1 MSRLAEV
8 ARHVGVSEATVS
20 RVLNGK
26 PGVSQSTRTAVLTA
40 LDVLGYERPTQM
52 RGLHGRLV
60 GLVVPELR
68 NPVYPAFAEVIG
80 VGLAKHG
87 VTPVLCTTTFG
98 GMPEPD
104 CVSMLLTWQVSGMI
118 FVSGRHA
125 SAMEDHGH
133 YHRLMDR
140 GLPVVAVNGI
150 TSDLKLP
157 TVSAD
162 DFSAVDRAVQ
172 YLASLGHRRIG
183 IMVGDDG
190 LEVARRKVAAFGAVM
205 REHCNVDDTGPL
217 VERSL
222 YSVEGGQAAGTRLFG
237 RGITAV
243 VCGSDLMALGA
254 IRAAHRLG
262 LTVPADVS
270 VVGFDD
276 SVFMTLVHPPLT
288 TIRQPV
294 ESMGRAVVE
303 LLMQQIAG
311 AHVPPE
317 EILIEPELVVR
328 ASTGSAL
335 RPRLS
340 A

>member
-52 RGLHGRLV
+52 RGRLA

-98 GMPEPD
+98 GTPEPD
-104 CVSMLLTWQVSGMI
+104 CVSMLLAWQVSGII

-125 SAMEDHGH
+125 SAMEDHSH
-133 YHRLMDR
+133 YRRLMDR

-150 TSDLKLP
+150 TGDLKLP

-183 IMVGDDG
+183 LMVGDDG
-190 LEVARRKVAAFGAVM
+190 LEVALRKVAAFGAVM
-205 REHCNVDDTGPL
+205 RKYCDVDDTGPL

-222 YSVEGGQAAGTRLFG
+222 YSLEGGQAAGTRLFG

-262 LTVPADVS
+262 LTVPDDVS

-276 SVFMTLVHPPLT
+276 SAFMTLVHPPLT

-317 EILIEPELVVR
+317 EILFEPELVVR
-328 ASTGSAL
+328 ASTGSAP
-335 RPRLS
+335 RTRLS

>member
-26 PGVSQSTRTAVLTA
+26 PGVSKSTRTAVLTA

-52 RGLHGRLV
+52 RGVRGRLAGV
-60 GLVVPELR
+60 VVPELR
-68 NPVYPAFAEVIG
+68 NPVYPVFAEVIG
-80 VGLAKHG
+80 VGLAKHE

-98 GMPEPD
+98 GTPEPD
-104 CVSMLLTWQVSGMI
+104 CVSMLLNWQVSGII

-162 DFSAVDRAVQ
+162 DFAAVDRAVQ

-205 REHCNVDDTGPL
+205 RKYCDVDDTGPL

-222 YSVEGGQAAGTRLFG
+222 YSLEGGQAAGTRLFG

-262 LTVPADVS
+262 LTVPDDVS

-276 SVFMTLVHPPLT
+276 SAFMTLVHPPLT

-294 ESMGRAVVE
+294 ESMGRAVVD

-317 EILIEPELVVR
+317 EILFEPELVVR
-328 ASTGSAL
+328 ASTGSA
-335 RPRLS
+335 PRTLS

>member
-26 PGVSQSTRTAVLTA
+26 PGVSEPTRIAVLTA

-52 RGLHGRLV
+52 RGQRSRLA

-68 NPVYPAFAEVIG
+68 NPVYPVFAEVIG

-98 GMPEPD
+98 GTSEPD
-104 CVSMLLTWQVSGMI
+104 CVSMLLDRQVAGII
-118 FVSGRHA
+118 FVCGHHA
-125 SAMEDHGH
+125 TTTADHGH
-133 YHRLMDR
+133 YQELMDR

-150 TSDLKLP
+150 TADLRLP

-162 DFSAVDRAVQ
+162 DFSAVGRAVQ

-183 IMVGDDG
+183 LMVGDDTT
-190 LEVARRKVAAFGAVM
+190 EAARRKAAAFAGAM
-205 REHCNVDDTGPL
+205 REYCDAGDTGPL
-217 VERSL
+217 VELAIYSL
-222 YSVEGGQAAGTRLFG
+222 EGGQAAGTRLFG

-254 IRAAHRLG
+254 VRAARRLG
-262 LTVPADVS
+262 LTVPGDVS

-276 SVFMTLVHPPLT
+276 SAFMALVDPPLT

-294 ESMGRAVVE
+294 ESMGRAVVD

-311 AHVPPE
+311 ARVPPE
-317 EILIEPELVVR
+317 EILFEPELVVR
-328 ASTGSAL
+328 GSAGSAP
-335 RPRLS
+335 RIRLS

>member
-1 MSRLAEV
+1 MSRLSEV
-8 ARHVGVSEATVS
+8 AQHVGVSEATVS

-26 PGVSQSTRTAVLTA
+26 PGVSESTRIAVLTA

-52 RGLHGRLV
+52 RGERSRLV

-68 NPVYPAFAEVIG
+68 NPVYPVFAEVIG

-98 GMPEPD
+98 GTSEPE
-104 CVSMLLTWQVSGMI
+104 CVSMLLDRQVSGMI
-118 FVSGRHA
+118 FVCGRHA
-125 SAMEDHGH
+125 TTKEDHRH

-140 GLPVVAVNGI
+140 GLPVVAVNGV

-157 TVSAD
+157 AVSAD
-162 DFSAVDRAVQ
+162 DFTAVDRAVH

-183 IMVGDDG
+183 LMAGDDG
-190 LEVARRKVAAFGAVM
+190 HEAARRKVAAFGEVM
-205 REHCNVDDTGPL
+205 RRHCDAGDTAL
-217 VERSL
+217 AVERSL
-222 YSVEGGQAAGTRLFG
+222 YSLEGGQAAGARLFE
-237 RGITAV
+237 RGMTAV

-254 IRAAHRLG
+254 IRAARRLG
-262 LTVPADVS
+262 LSVPGDVS

-276 SVFMTLVHPPLT
+276 SAFMTLVDPPLT

-294 ESMGRAVVE
+294 ESMGRAVVD

-311 AHVPPE
+311 GHVPPE
-317 EILIEPELVVR
+317 EILFETELVLR
-328 ASTGSAL
+328 GSTGSA
-335 RPRLS
+335 PRTS
-340 A
+340 VPA

>member
-1 MSRLAEV
+1 MSRLTEV
-8 ARHVGVSEATVS
+8 AQHVGVSEATVS

-26 PGVSQSTRTAVLTA
+26 PGVSEPTRLAVLTA

-52 RGLHGRLV
+52 RGQRSRLA

-68 NPVYPAFAEVIG
+68 NPVYPVFAEVIG
-80 VGLAKHG
+80 AGLARHG

-98 GMPEPD
+98 GTSEPE
-104 CVSMLLTWQVSGMI
+104 CVSMLLDRQVSGMI
-118 FVSGRHA
+118 FVCGRHA
-125 SAMEDHGH
+125 TTQEGHGH
-133 YHRLMDR
+133 YQRLVDR

-162 DFSAVDRAVQ
+162 DFSAVDHAVQ

-183 IMVGDDG
+183 LMAGDDG
-190 LEVARRKVAAFGAVM
+190 HEAARRKVAAFGAVM
-205 REHCNVDDTGPL
+205 RTYCDVDDTGPL

-222 YSVEGGQAAGTRLFG
+222 YSLEGGQAAGTRLFE

-262 LTVPADVS
+262 LTVPGDVS

-276 SVFMTLVHPPLT
+276 SAFMTLVHPPLT

-294 ESMGRAVVE
+294 ESMGRAVVD
-303 LLMQQIAG
+303 LLMQQVAG
-311 AHVPPE
+311 GHVPPE
-317 EILIEPELVVR
+317 EILFEPELVVR
-328 ASTGSAL
+328 GSTGSAP
-335 RPRLS
+335 RTRLS

>member
-1 MSRLAEV
+1 M
-8 ARHVGVSEATVS
+8 GVSEATVS

-26 PGVSQSTRTAVLTA
+26 PGVSESTRIAVLTA
-40 LDVLGYERPTQM
+40 LDVLGYERPTRM
-52 RGLHGRLV
+52 RRERSRLA

-68 NPVYPAFAEVIG
+68 NPVYPVFAEVIG

-98 GMPEPD
+98 GTPEPD
-104 CVSMLLTWQVSGMI
+104 CVSMLLDWHVSGMI

-125 SAMEDHGH
+125 STMEEHGH
-133 YHRLMDR
+133 YRQLLSR

-172 YLASLGHRRIG
+172 YLAYLGHRRIG
-183 IMVGDDG
+183 LMVGDDG
-190 LEVARRKVAAFGAVM
+190 HEVARRKAAAFGDVM
-205 REHCNVDDTGPL
+205 RTYCDVNEAGSL

-222 YSVEGGQAAGTRLFG
+222 YGLEGGQSAGTRLFG

-262 LTVPADVS
+262 LTVPEDVS

-276 SVFMTLVHPPLT
+276 SAFMTLVHPPLT

-294 ESMGRAVVE
+294 ESMGRAVVD

-317 EILIEPELVVR
+317 EILFEPELVVR
-328 ASTGSAL
+328 ASTGPAPRTRRSA
-335 RPRLS
+335 
-340 A
+340 

>member
-26 PGVSQSTRTAVLTA
+26 PGVSESTRTAVLTA

-52 RGLHGRLV
+52 RGERSRLV
-60 GLVVPELR
+60 GLLVPELR
-68 NPVYPAFAEVIG
+68 NPVYPVFAEVIG

-87 VTPVLCTTTFG
+87 ITPVLCTTTFG
-98 GMPEPD
+98 GTPEPD
-104 CVSMLLTWQVSGMI
+104 CVSMLLDWHVSGMI

-125 SAMEDHGH
+125 TTTEGHGH
-133 YHRLMDR
+133 YHRLLDR
-140 GLPVVAVNGI
+140 GLPVVAVNGV
-150 TSDLKLP
+150 TGDLKLP
-157 TVSAD
+157 AVSAD
-162 DFSAVDRAVQ
+162 DFSAVDRAVA

-183 IMVGDDG
+183 LMVGDDG
-190 LEVARRKVAAFGAVM
+190 HEVARRKAAAFRDVM
-205 REHCNVDDTGPL
+205 REHCGVDDAGPL

-222 YSVEGGQAAGTRLFG
+222 YSLEGGQSAGTRLFG

-262 LTVPADVS
+262 LTVPDDVS

-276 SVFMTLVHPPLT
+276 SAFMTLVHPPLT

-294 ESMGRAVVE
+294 EAMGRAVIE

-311 AHVPPE
+311 ADVPAE
-317 EILIEPELVVR
+317 EILFEPELVVR
-328 ASTGSAL
+328 ASTGAAP
-335 RPRLS
+335 RPGRS
-340 A
+340 G